1 MRLRSFGL
9 GACVRVLVTWMG
21 SRMTGM
27 WWNVR
32 GCEVVMMMV
41 ESQVGSW
48 ERGLL
53 YVIEMMMMMGELG
66 VLGRRGD
73 MEELRYKGTSTPE

>member
-1 MRLRSFGL
+1 
-9 GACVRVLVTWMG
+9 
-21 SRMTGM
+21 
-27 WWNVR
+27 
-32 GCEVVMMMV
+32 MMV

-53 YVIEMMMMMGELG
+53 YVIEMMMMGELG